1 MQKSIFHYLKFLF
14 GAIKNNKFFPYLLT
28 LNIFNSFY
36 TIFVVFLSSE
46 IIFHIER
53 QNFEKIYFWIY
64 IFVILTIVL
73 IFVKIFYDGIY
84 FIFHRRM
91 EQFFVKKFFQKF
103 LKLDNT
109 ATERYGVGR
118 FSSVMNSGI
127 NASSTIFDG
136 ILFGFVQILM
146 LISTFFII
154 FVKVP
159 NIWYFI

>member
-1 MQKSIFHYLKFLF
+1 MQKPIFHYLKPLLEVV
-14 GAIKNNKFFPYLLT
+14 KNNKFFLYLLT

-53 QNFEKIYFWIY
+53 QDFEKIYFWIY

-91 EQFFVKKFFQKF
+91 EQFFVKKF

-154 FVKVP
+154 FIKVP